1 MAKLP
6 LSCDCTKA
14 VTITPRVH
22 ERPANPLTPAR
33 VLRLT
38 FFTFMFLMG
47 SVMLLVRIFYE
58 SREGFTSMAESSGIP
73 AGLIGGAVVIVSG
86 AILLTD
92 VMVILAYVV
101 RRYSASSQAV
111 DAANLSSSSVASN
124 GEFLSAS
131 VSFTKSQ

>member
-6 LSCDCTKA
+6 LTCDCTKA

-22 ERPANPLTPAR
+22 ERPIDPLTPAR

-38 FFTFMFLMG
+38 FFTFVFLMG
-47 SVMLLVRIFYE
+47 SVMLLLRIFYE
-58 SREGFTSMAESSGIP
+58 SREGFTSVAESSGIP
-73 AGLIGGAVVIVSG
+73 TGLIGGAVVFVSA

-92 VMVILAYVV
+92 ILVLLLYLI
-101 RRYSASSQAV
+101 RRSSAASEAA

-131 VSFTKSQ
+131 VSFTKDQ